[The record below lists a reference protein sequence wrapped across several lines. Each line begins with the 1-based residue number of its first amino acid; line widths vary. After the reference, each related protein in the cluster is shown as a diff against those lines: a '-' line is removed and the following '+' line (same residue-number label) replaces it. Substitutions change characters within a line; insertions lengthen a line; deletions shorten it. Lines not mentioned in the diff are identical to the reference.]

1 MSGYGL
7 FVHRDEGLT
16 FIRSYSTAIEA
27 HQARLEYVAAAKRK
41 GFKARRGVKV
51 TFLRAKGVR
60 LEVWVDR
67 VEYPN

>member
-1 MSGYGL
+1 MFGL

-16 FIRSYSTAIEA
+16 FIDGPYSTALEA
-27 HQARLEYVAAAKRK
+27 HQARIEYVAAAKRN

-67 VEYPN
+67 VTFPN